1 MKGCLK
7 NGEILTKIIAAICEI
22 IVDANIDCRRE
33 GMSLQAMDSSHVS
46 LVSMLL
52 RAEGFEPWE
61 CENSCQLGVHLDHLM
76 RLLKCMRTKDSLELN
91 YEDGDE
97 LKFVFKNE
105 TEERVSHFSLK
116 LMEIDA
122 EHLGIPETDY
132 KTCVQM
138 PSTEF
143 MRICRDL
150 SFGDTLNIKVSKDE
164 ISFSVTGD
172 LGSGTMSLRCS
183 TATDEEQPEA
193 TLIDSKENISQ
204 SFALRYLQS
213 FIKAT
218 PLSKVVTLRMSIAIP
233 LLVEYKIDELGYIR
247 YYLAPK
253 INDE

>member
-7 NGEILTKIIAAICEI
+7 NGEIFAKIIAAISEI
-22 IVDANIDCRRE
+22 VLDANINCQDA

-61 CENSCQLGVHLDHLM
+61 CEDTFQLGVHLNHLM
-76 RLLKCMRTKDSLELN
+76 RLLKCMRSKDSLELS

-97 LKFVFKNE
+97 LKFVFKDE

-122 EHLGIPETDY
+122 DHLGIPETDY

-138 PSTEF
+138 PSAEF
-143 MRICRDL
+143 MRVCRDL
-150 SFGDTLNIKVSKDE
+150 SFGDTLTIKVTKDE
-164 ISFSVTGD
+164 ISFCVTGE
-172 LGSGTMSLRCS
+172 LGSGTMSLRCA

-193 TLIDSKENISQ
+193 TFIDSREDISQ
-204 SFALRYLQS
+204 SFALRYLQC

-218 PLSKVVTLRMSIAIP
+218 PLSKVVTLRFSAAIP
-233 LLVEYKIDELGYIR
+233 LMVEYKIDELGYIR

-253 INDE
+253 INEE

>member
-1 MKGCLK
+1 MKGYLK
-7 NGEILTKIIAAICEI
+7 NGEILAKIIAAICEI
-22 IVDANIDCRRE
+22 VLDVNIDCRGA
-33 GMSLQAMDSSHVS
+33 GMSLQAMDISHVS

-61 CENSCQLGVHLDHLM
+61 CEGSYQLGLHLDHLM
-76 RLLKCMRTKDSLELN
+76 RLLKCMRSKDSLELS

-105 TEERVSHFSLK
+105 TEERVSHFSMK
-116 LMEIDA
+116 LMEINAD
-122 EHLGIPETDY
+122 HLGIPETDY
-132 KTCVQM
+132 KTCVYM

-150 SFGDTLNIKVSKDE
+150 SFGATMTIKVTKDE
-164 ISFSVTGD
+164 ISFCVTGE

-193 TLIDSKENISQ
+193 TFIDSREDISQ

-213 FIKAT
+213 FTKAT

-253 INDE
+253 INEE